1 MNMVTLSTLAPTLS
15 IRPEV
20 LTAGQATRSILCLE
34 LASQR
39 LRITLLDSQR
49 RMVWLD
55 EYAQPSLL
63 TEQDLLPQ
71 LPALF
76 KEHPLLSYDQFQQI
90 RVSVS
95 SPAFTLVP
103 TELYRKEYASSY
115 LSLMRGHQQP
125 PNELAHAYAHREGFV
140 SVFGI
145 DRAVTEFMG
154 EQYPMQPF
162 MYVHQHSTLIQ
173 ATNAVDRQL
182 LSKQNLF
189 LYFEDDYVTILFREQ
204 HQLRY
209 CNRFGYKNVQD
220 LTYYVLYV
228 LDELGADPEKVTVL
242 VYGEST
248 PFAESYV
255 AITRFVPNMS
265 IGQLPPGLNPSAD
278 LDDLPEHRYLGLQ
291 GLCLLG

>member
-1 MNMVTLSTLAPTLS
+1 MVTFSPLAPTLS

-20 LTAGQATRSILCLE
+20 LTAGQATKSVLCLE

-39 LRITLLDSQR
+39 FRVTLLDPQR

-63 TEQDLLPQ
+63 TDQPLLTH
-71 LPALF
+71 LPTIF
-76 KEHPLLSYDQFQQI
+76 KEHPLLSYPQFEHI
-90 RVSVS
+90 RVSVL
-95 SPAFTLVP
+95 SPAFTLIP
-103 TELYRKEYASSY
+103 THLYRKEYASSY
-115 LSLMRGHQQP
+115 LSLMRGHQPP
-125 PNELAHAYAHREGFV
+125 PNELAHAYEHKEGFV

-145 DRAVTEFMG
+145 DRDVTEFMG

-162 MYVHQHSTLIQ
+162 TYVHQHTTLIQ
-173 ATNAVDRQL
+173 ATALIDRQL
-182 LSKQNLF
+182 TGKQNLF
-189 LYFEDDYVTILFREQ
+189 LYFEDEFVTILFRDD
-204 HQLRY
+204 HRLLY

-228 LDELGADPEKVTVL
+228 LDELGVDPETVNTL

-248 PFAESYV
+248 PFAESYI
-255 AITRFVPNMS
+255 ALSRFVPTMS
-265 IGQLPPGLNPSAD
+265 VGQLPPGLNPSPD
-278 LDDLPEHRYLGLQ
+278 LDELPEHRYLGLQ

>member
-1 MNMVTLSTLAPTLS
+1 MVTLSTLSPTLS

-20 LTAGQATRSILCLE
+20 LTPSQAATSVLCLE
-34 LASQR
+34 LAAQR
-39 LRITLLDSQR
+39 LRITLLDPQR

-63 TEQDLLPQ
+63 TEQSLLTY
-71 LPALF
+71 LPAVF
-76 KEHPLLSYDQFQQI
+76 KDHPLLSYDEFQHV
-90 RVSVS
+90 RVSVL
-95 SPAFTLVP
+95 SPAFTLIP
-103 TELYRKEYASSY
+103 SSLYRKEYASSY
-115 LSLMRGHQQP
+115 LALMRGHQPP
-125 PNELAHAYAHREGFV
+125 PNELAHAYEHKEGFV

-145 DRAVTEFMG
+145 DRDVTEFMG

-162 MYVHQHSTLIQ
+162 TYVHQHTTLIQ
-173 ATNAVDRQL
+173 ATRAVDRQL
-182 LSKQNLF
+182 TTKENLF
-189 LYFEDDYVTILFREQ
+189 LYFEDEYVTVLFRDE
-204 HQLRY
+204 HQLKY

-228 LDELGADPEKVTVL
+228 LDELGVDPEAVHAF

-255 AITRFVPNMS
+255 ALSRFVPTMS
-265 IGQLPPGLNPSAD
+265 IGQLPPGLNPSPE
-278 LDDLPEHRYLGLQ
+278 LEELPEHRYLGLQ